1 MQSNISRMKLA
12 AYPPDVEVVIPR
24 NLCGMFEFYRA
35 KELIEYG
42 YAVASKELKNL

>member
-1 MQSNISRMKLA
+1 MKLA
-12 AYPPDVEVVIPR
+12 AYPPDIEVLIPR

-42 YAVASKELKNL
+42 YEVASKQLINS